1 MGFDMRIQELFTFL
15 HNAQEFARLL
25 QFREALFFRQKLP
38 RVHASPTP
46 TQLDRV
52 LQVQH
57 FVVENVLDGVARHA
71 RMVEDAADDDGV
83 VRWVVVAE
91 TAAGMVPA
99 PGKLR
104 APHESVEEAAVE
116 VVEDFFQMV
125 VMAAGGV
132 DMLASAHLA
141 NEPRFC
147 GNVVAGDIAAITGA
161 VRAIDRLTIELGQQD
176 VGDRMQHGFGSAF
189 EQIGEADVE
198 LSLAQADGV
207 VDGDESIETNMHRR
221 RGRAGTKFAIGFV
234 KDFGELWGHV
244 EERVAE
250 AAIGSQPSAFSKTY
264 LSCGTST
271 VHGSTHSKVTPSR
284 RHDGTFA
291 GG

>member
-1 MGFDMRIQELFTFL
+1 M
-15 HNAQEFARLL
+15 
-25 QFREALFFRQKLP
+25 
-38 RVHASPTP
+38 
-46 TQLDRV
+46 
-52 LQVQH
+52 QH
-57 FVVENVLDGVARHA
+57 LVEENVFDGVARHA
-71 RMVEDAADDDGV
+71 RMVEDAADHNSV
-83 VRWVVVAE
+83 VRWIVVAE
-91 TAAGMVPA
+91 AAVGMVPA
-99 PGKLR
+99 PGELR
-104 APHESVEEAAVE
+104 ALHEPVEEAAVE

-125 VMAAGGV
+125 VVAPGRA

-141 NEPRFC
+141 NEPRFG

-161 VRAIDRLTIELGQQD
+161 VRAIDRLTIKLGEQD

-198 LSLAQADGV
+198 LSLAEADSV
-207 VDGDESIETNMHRR
+207 IDGDERIETSVQGW
-221 RGRAGTKFAIGFV
+221 RGRAGAEFAIGFV

-244 EERVAE
+244 EGRVAE
-250 AAIGSQPSAFSKTY
+250 AAISSQPSAFSKTY